1 MYKSTFLASLVL
13 TGLLLCQSAWA
24 ELSGQW
30 DLSWNSPEGSW
41 KGLLEVP
48 EGTAADE
55 IKVLF
60 DGMPASLRIRGE
72 HVELAL
78 TLVKDG
84 PGGEISRQKRRDV
97 HLDGEWQEKR
107 MSGEGKFAAMSD
119 EAANAAVFNWKA
131 EKIDVSGAL
140 GTADFTGVWQPVMVA
155 LSSWVPSP
163 MPLTRKNQEKVDS
176 FVWYADEAHRCVSPG
191 LARIF
196 SWPYKIEFLQNDRQI
211 TAIYETDSIVRRLKL
226 GTAGAAHDLVDN
238 LGVSKARLAFGN
250 RGVLVETT
258 SIAPHP
264 MNNTGLMLLGSSAVV
279 REKLVM
285 SNDDKYLFWI
295 MTVEDPESFSAPI
308 TRKGLWRRLPD
319 TDKGIQPYEC
329 DPYGFFR
336 DLKTQGLLDDYFAL
350 PVE

>member
-1 MYKSTFLASLVL
+1 MTKFTLLASLIS
-13 TGLLLCQSAWA
+13 GCLLLCQSALA
-24 ELSGQW
+24 QVAGQW

-48 EGTAADE
+48 GGSDDGE
-55 IKVLF
+55 IEVLF
-60 DGMPASLRIRGE
+60 DGMPAALKIRGKK
-72 HVELAL
+72 VELAL
-78 TLVKDG
+78 TIVKDG
-84 PGGEISRQKRRDV
+84 PGGEISRQKKRDV
-97 HLDGEWQEKR
+97 RLHGELHAER
-107 MSGEGKFAAMSD
+107 MSGEGEFAVMSD
-119 EAANAAVFNWKA
+119 SAEQVASFNWKA

-140 GTADFTGVWQPVMVA
+140 GTADFTGVWQPMIVA

-163 MPLTRKNQEKVDS
+163 MPLTEKNQEKVDS

-226 GTAGAAHDLVDN
+226 SSAGAVHDLIDN
-238 LGVSKARLAFGN
+238 LGVSKASFAPGN
-250 RGVLVETT
+250 REVLVETT

-295 MTVEDPESFSAPI
+295 MTVDDPESFTSPI

-319 TDKGIQPYEC
+319 NDKGIQPYEC